1 MTPEQIVEA
10 RKALGW
16 TRKRFADELG
26 VTTHVA
32 WRFEHQGPK
41 DDAELE
47 RIRTVLE
54 TDGST
59 DDAPGYDDSND
70 DIEWT
75 GEVID
80 TTEWRGLK
88 KGDVCKVYD
97 QKLEKGRPARFQR
110 YYRSET
116 QEYVEVYS
124 EKGGTRCVTPNR
136 IRDAAGRRLQ
146 GGV

>member
-1 MTPEQIVEA
+1 MTPAEIVSA
-10 RKALGW
+10 REALGW

-41 DDAELE
+41 DETELALIK
-47 RIRTVLE
+47 RVLE

-59 DDAPGYDDSND
+59 EDAPGYEDDE
-70 DIEWT
+70 EWT
-75 GEVID
+75 GETID
-80 TTEWRGLK
+80 TDKWRGVK
-88 KGDVCKVYD
+88 KGDVVKVYD
-97 QKLEKGRPARFQR
+97 QALEKSKPARFVR
-110 YYRSET
+110 YFRSET

-124 EKGGTRCVTPNR
+124 ERGGTRCVTPNR

-146 GGV
+146 GDG